1 MAAKPHL
8 PPTNFAPSSD
18 YNGTML
24 SSKFHYIHFIVRCN
38 RSELAIKVQKNDVYS
53 HCSKST
59 EIASVQRIFATQRIS
74 AIALCFDCLQSF
86 SQAYQNL
93 MQNFSD
99 FIFFL
104 HLVALS
110 RRFLGNHQTNWHQFL
125 LIILI
130 NCRIFGSGFFFEL
143 E

>member
-8 PPTNFAPSSD
+8 PPANFAPLSD

-59 EIASVQRIFATQRIS
+59 EIASVQRIFATQRVL
-74 AIALCFDCLQSF
+74 AIALCFDCLRSF
-86 SQAYQNL
+86 SQEYQNL
-93 MQNFSD
+93 MQNF
-99 FIFFL
+99 
-104 HLVALS
+104 
-110 RRFLGNHQTNWHQFL
+110 
-125 LIILI
+125 
-130 NCRIFGSGFFFEL
+130 
-143 E
+143 